1 MKHEMVKGVE
11 SRIKTNIENT
21 NHLITRHENECQRGE
36 GFMYLGNFFKL
47 EGFFNYTHCIQVYLK
62 VLLRRS
68 E

>member
-36 GFMYLGNFFKL
+36 GFMYLGR
-47 EGFFNYTHCIQVYLK
+47 GFFQLYSLYTGLSKGFIRK
-62 VLLRRS
+62 I
-68 E
+68 